1 MVAVEVVVV
10 TVEVVVVVV
19 VVTGDGVGA
28 LDGKRLGDS
37 EGTVEGVVVETDKN
51 LSTFLWPTVLL
62 MRLPQSDSAC
72 VRRVL
77 NLDLRSVKRSSRF
90 RRGTSSDVQPATN
103 ITESNNVICLVIFV
117 PVRAGVES
125 FKNSNLFSVTQNA
138 LAPRGPK

>member
-1 MVAVEVVVV
+1 M
-10 TVEVVVVVV
+10 
-19 VVTGDGVGA
+19 VTGDGVGA

-90 RRGTSSDVQPATN
+90 RRGCGHMRVDT
-103 ITESNNVICLVIFV
+103 
-117 PVRAGVES
+117 RG
-125 FKNSNLFSVTQNA
+125 NSKERDMGEEQK
-138 LAPRGPK
+138 RK